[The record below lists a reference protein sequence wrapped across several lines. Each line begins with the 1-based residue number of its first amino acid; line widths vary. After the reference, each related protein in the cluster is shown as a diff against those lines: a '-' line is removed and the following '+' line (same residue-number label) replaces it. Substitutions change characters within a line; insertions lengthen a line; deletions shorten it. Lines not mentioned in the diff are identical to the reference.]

1 MVICNVAILVSGK
14 GTNALNIIEYFE
26 KKNFVHISVLI
37 SNNASSLA
45 VKKAQK
51 KGVNSFVFNNDWFKK
66 KNVFL
71 NFLASKNINFIVL
84 AGFLQKLS
92 AEVTGTYKNKIINLH
107 PSLLP
112 RFGGKGMY
120 GAHVHRAVIES
131 GEKETGIS
139 IHFVNEE
146 YDKGVLIYQH
156 KIDVSRKE
164 TITSLSKKIQ
174 KIEHQFFPK
183 IIEKTI
189 LNTF

>member
-92 AEVTGTYKNKIINLH
+92 AEVTESYKNKIINL
-107 PSLLP
+107 PIIIA
-112 RFGGKGMY
+112 K
-120 GAHVHRAVIES
+120 VW
-131 GEKETGIS
+131 
-139 IHFVNEE
+139 
-146 YDKGVLIYQH
+146 
-156 KIDVSRKE
+156 RKRNVWC
-164 TITSLSKKIQ
+164 TC
-174 KIEHQFFPK
+174 P
-183 IIEKTI
+183 
-189 LNTF
+189 